1 MKQILK
7 ISAFLAVACMA
18 LAGCSKD
25 DNDPKPEP
33 TVGKVTK
40 VTLNKLAT
48 TIAVEGTEQ
57 LVATIEPANAIN
69 KNVSWTSDAPEVA
82 TVDAEGV
89 VTGVHEGTAVITV
102 TTEDGKLTATCE
114 VTVFV
119 ENVAVYVA
127 SDLKIGDYFYSDGT
141 TSDGGLRRL
150 DFDTGEQ
157 TWASPKPTPTSG
169 KTVIGVVFTTD
180 ADRISEHEK
189 ALGYTKGLVVATKY
203 AYAGAG
209 IDSKADDYAWYLN
222 TETGSYDRDET
233 EIGIPYLWSD
243 EVGGQYALIDGDING
258 YYYNQQIRTQR
269 TEDYEAGYYP
279 AFKAAEDFDN
289 QLKAPDNTS
298 GWYMPAAGQW
308 MDLLRAMFGVQL
320 DTKTEG
326 YKASGH
332 DMQWTLAGAPFKTL
346 MKTFLN
352 ITSADDE
359 LLDGYAYWVSS
370 QGGSKIA
377 PYTYYDSGSSTIY
390 MYTDG
395 AWKGYGGGC
404 CVRCILSF

>member
-7 ISAFLAVACMA
+7 VSAFLAVACMV

-25 DNDPKPEP
+25 DNDPKPD
-33 TVGKVTK
+33 TSGKVTN
-40 VTLNKLAT
+40 VALNKKTT

-57 LVATIEPANAIN
+57 LLATVIPQSSAKN
-69 KNVSWTSDAPEVA
+69 KNVTWSTSDPNVA
-82 TVDAEGV
+82 TVDAEGL
-89 VTGVHEGTAVITV
+89 VTGVHEGEAVITV
-102 TTEDGKLTATCE
+102 TTEDGNFTASCT
-114 VTVFV
+114 VTVII
-119 ENVAVYVA
+119 ENIAVYVA
-127 SDLKIGDYFYSDGT
+127 TDLKVGDYFYDDGT

-157 TWASPKPTPTSG
+157 TWEIYKPEPVSG
-169 KTVIGVVFTTD
+169 KTVIGIVFTTD
-180 ADRISEHEK
+180 VDRISEHEK
-189 ALGYTKGLVVATKY
+189 ALGYTKGLVVATQY

-222 TETGSYDRDET
+222 TATGSYDRDET

-243 EVGGQYALIDGDING
+243 AAGGQFALIDGDIDG

-298 GWYMPAAGQW
+298 GWYMPSSGQW
-308 MDLLRAMFGVQL
+308 MDFISSMFGVNL
-320 DTKTEG
+320 TPETTG

-332 DMQWTLAGAPFKTL
+332 DMQWTLPGTALKSL
-346 MKTFLN
+346 MKSFLN
-352 ITSADDE
+352 SKSADDE